1 LCRQHPSRQDEEILD
16 KVSPQL
22 EERLQMRKFR
32 IGFMCFLATLLVAFV
47 AGCGQET
54 VTLPGV
60 ASVTPAQGSA
70 NVAIGTTITA
80 TFSQVMNSATINT
93 STFLVAAQGG
103 VAVTGTV
110 AYSGNVATFT
120 PSAALAYGTT
130 YTATI
135 TTGAATPGGA
145 ELIGPYAWSFT
156 TGASSVPAV
165 LSVTPLPFALNVPIT
180 GAGATIS
187 ATFTQAMT
195 SASIAATGTFTV
207 TDPGGALL
215 SGSAVLNSAG
225 TVATFT
231 PTSGTLANSTTYTVT
246 ITTAAKSL
254 SEGIP
259 LAGNYVWTF
268 TTAATP
274 LPPAPTVTATYPVNA
289 STGAPLNPVVTAS
302 FSEPMAPATIIG
314 ANFTLTV
321 QGSGTLVSGSVSYVG
336 PGNKLV
342 FQLSPDV
349 FLQPSTTYT
358 ATISNL
364 VTNVTG
370 TALNGGVV
378 PTVCATSTGGNCV
391 WNFTTTP
398 AGTNNIQPILVT
410 TVPADQALDVCM
422 NPAVSATFSE
432 AMNKQTFTSSTF
444 YIYLSTDSTQTPI
457 AGTYSYN
464 AANFIETFTPTAL
477 LTTGDSYTATV
488 TDGAT
493 DMFGI
498 GLLVSATGPPPNPW
512 TFTIGTSTCQP
523 PINLGVLAPFGGGAG
538 AGGLTNTGDET
549 VVNGEI
555 GTTAAA
561 SVVTGFYDESVA
573 AVAGVY
579 PCSYTAG
586 AGANYGL
593 VIAQP
598 VTTPPGMAIF
608 TAPGPPTG
616 ACPNEG
622 TSTTAT
628 DAAAAL
634 AQALATYNSLQSTS
648 NTAFGTPANT
658 EVATTLVT
666 GVDLGGMTLYPGVY
680 WAASTVDITSGNLT
694 LDAKGDPNAQF
705 IFQVG
710 SALTVGK
717 AGLPVSIILKNGAN
731 ASNIFWVCAAA
742 ATINGVGGGTFEG
755 TVIAG
760 ATISTGTA
768 GITTITT
775 INGRLISIGPAPAS
789 VTLVNT
795 IINVPTQ

>member
-1 LCRQHPSRQDEEILD
+1 
-16 KVSPQL
+16 
-22 EERLQMRKFR
+22 MRKFR

-70 NVAIGTTITA
+70 NVAVGTTITA
-80 TFSQVMNSATINT
+80 TFSQVMSSATINT

-110 AYSGNVATFT
+110 AYSGTVATFT

-156 TGASSVPAV
+156 TGAASVPAV
-165 LSVTPLPFALNVPIT
+165 LSVTPLPFAQNVPVT

-195 SASIAATGTFTV
+195 AASIAATGTFTV
-207 TDPGGALL
+207 EAPGNVLVP
-215 SGSAVLNSAG
+215 GSAVLNSAG

-254 SEGIP
+254 SQGIP

-289 STGAPLNPVVTAS
+289 STGAPLNPVITAS
-302 FSEPMAPATIIG
+302 FSEAMAPATIIG

-336 PGNKLV
+336 PGNKLE

-398 AGTNNIQPILVT
+398 AGTNNIQPILVS

-444 YIYLSTDSTQTPI
+444 YIYLSTDSTKTPI
-457 AGTYSYN
+457 AGTYSYD
-464 AANFIETFTPTAL
+464 ATNFIETFTPTAL

-512 TFTIGTSTCQP
+512 TFTIGTSTCKP
-523 PINLGVLAPFGGGAG
+523 PINLGVLAPFGGFGGSAG
-538 AGGLTNTGDET
+538 MTNMGIST
-549 VVNGEI
+549 VINNGNI
-555 GTTAAA
+555 GTTGA
-561 SVVTGFYDESVA
+561 STLITGFHDTTLPIVG
-573 AVAGVY
+573 AVWPCTYIETPLNIGQVNGVID
-579 PCSYTAG
+579 T
-586 AGANYGL
+586 GL
-593 VIAQP
+593 P
-598 VTTPPGMAIF
+598 
-608 TAPGPPTG
+608 PPTVN
-616 ACPNEG
+616 CPLEG
-622 TSTTAT
+622 TAAT
-628 DAAAAL
+628 LAIATAAL
-634 AQALATYNSLQSTS
+634 AQANVTYLSLQSNSAPGPGIGNATP
-648 NTAFGTPANT
+648 GTTLANT
-658 EVATTLVT
+658 E
-666 GVDLGGMTLYPGVY
+666 LGGTTLYPGVY
-680 WAASTVDITSGNLT
+680 YSSSIVNVTSGNLT
-694 LDAKGDPNAQF
+694 LDAQGDPTATWV
-705 IFQVG
+705 FQVG

-717 AGLPVSIILKNGAN
+717 AGLPASILLAHGAS
-731 ASNIFWVCAAA
+731 ASNIYWVCGSS
-742 ATINGVGGGTFEG
+742 ATINGTGGGIFNG
-755 TVIAG
+755 TVIAY
-760 ATISTGTA
+760 A
-768 GITTITT
+768 GISVGTNGASPITT
-775 INGRLISIGPAPAS
+775 INGRLIGMGAS
-789 VTLVNT
+789 TTLANT
-795 IINVPTQ
+795 IINVPAH